1 MILIYIK
8 LRIQDLIEV
17 VDMID
22 NLNLYERAV
31 QALNNNDI
39 GVITSI
45 SKELNLDFAD
55 SGGETLLWKA
65 VQKNSIGVVEALLKA
80 GANINIPDKAG
91 WSPLHIAVQNQDIN
105 MVDLLLR
112 YAPEINA
119 QNKHGNTAI
128 WIAVYYAKG
137 QEDIINLLL
146 DSGADPYQK
155 NNTGINAIQLAQL
168 IANYDNLS
176 IFKRRGILK

>member
-1 MILIYIK
+1 MILIYIR
-8 LRIQDLIEV
+8 LRIQNLIEV

-22 NLNLYERAV
+22 NLSLYEYAL
-31 QALNNNDI
+31 QSLNNNDTAA
-39 GVITSI
+39 VISI
-45 SKELNLDFAD
+45 SKELSSDFAD
-55 SGGETLLWKA
+55 SDGETLLWKA
-65 VQKNSIGVVEALLKA
+65 VQRKKIDIAEALLNA

-91 WSPLHIAVQNQDIN
+91 WFPLHIAVQNQDIN

-112 YAPEINA
+112 YNPEINA
-119 QNKHGNTAI
+119 QNKYGNTAI
-128 WIAVYYAKG
+128 WLAVFYAKG

-146 DSGADPYQK
+146 NSGADPYQK
-155 NNTGINAIQLAQL
+155 NNAGINAIQLAQL